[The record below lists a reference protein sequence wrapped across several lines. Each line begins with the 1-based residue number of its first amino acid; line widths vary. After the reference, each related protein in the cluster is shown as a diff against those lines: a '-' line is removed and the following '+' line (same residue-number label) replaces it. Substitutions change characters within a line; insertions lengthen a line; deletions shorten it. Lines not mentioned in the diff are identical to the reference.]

1 MTGDVKKLS
10 HGCSVFWLLPPAE
23 AGFGPFSEGFDPF
36 TCPKAQWPLFC
47 ILNSMRGGKVSEQAP
62 LFHFVPEEKPPL
74 AENTERQENR
84 VFFVNL
90 ICISVLSA
98 GSVFGLFS
106 TSYPETHKR
115 NIQSLTP
122 TDSALSKQIDL
133 RSFVVRLKTEK
144 GFRLSRVQVT
154 LGVKASEALR
164 EEIDG
169 SLNEI
174 QDHLLF
180 ILSDKQSVVFQNP
193 EQLEL
198 LKKEIISHLNLFLV
212 AGKIETVELK
222 KTFLQ

>member
-1 MTGDVKKLS
+1 M
-10 HGCSVFWLLPPAE
+10 
-23 AGFGPFSEGFDPF
+23 
-36 TCPKAQWPLFC
+36 
-47 ILNSMRGGKVSEQAP
+47 SEQAP

-74 AENTERQENR
+74 AKNTEHQENR
-84 VFFVNL
+84 LFFFNL
-90 ICISVLSA
+90 ICISVLSV

-106 TSYPETHKR
+106 TFHPDTQTR

-122 TDSALSKQIDL
+122 ADPILPKLIDL
-133 RSFVVRLKTEK
+133 KPFVVRLKTEE
-144 GFRLSRVQVT
+144 GFRLTRVQIT
-154 LGVKASEALR
+154 LSVKPSQALR
-164 EEIDG
+164 EEIEG

-193 EQLEL
+193 KQLEQ

-212 AGKIETVELK
+212 SGKIETVELK